1 MSHLKRLK
9 KPCSCIWAEPK
20 NDTQAVSLHQMKSNS
35 INVIYKIFNK
45 AKDKLKKKNIL
56 DVANILQKHKLEI
69 FQNLQR

>member
-1 MSHLKRLK
+1 
-9 KPCSCIWAEPK
+9 
-20 NDTQAVSLHQMKSNS
+20 MKSNS